1 MDNSNLIQFP
11 KSGRKQAATAKPA
24 NDPGEIHE
32 EPGQGAAA
40 RFGRGALTAL
50 RYAVF
55 LVLMWMRGIVVGL
68 CAMASVFFLIGLG
81 LSWIVWPD
89 KTHILW
95 SCGLLS
101 FGSFVVMWGYDALLM
116 RLSPQPMMTTL

>member
-11 KSGRKQAATAKPA
+11 KNGRQRVATAKPA
-24 NDPGEIHE
+24 NDSGEYQT

-50 RYAVF
+50 RYGVF

-68 CAMASVFFLIGLG
+68 CSIASVFFLIGLG
-81 LSWIVWPD
+81 LSWVVWPE
-89 KTHILW
+89 KTQILW
-95 SCGLLS
+95 ACGLLS
-101 FGSFVVMWGYDALLM
+101 FCSFVVMWGYDALLM